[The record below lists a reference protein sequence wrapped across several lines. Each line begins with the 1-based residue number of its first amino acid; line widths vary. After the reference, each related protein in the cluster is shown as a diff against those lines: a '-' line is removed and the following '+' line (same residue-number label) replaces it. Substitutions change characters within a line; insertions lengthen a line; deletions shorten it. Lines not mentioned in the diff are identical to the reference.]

1 MEIERAVNLSIPQ
14 TPLAI
19 MADWDRKELAES
31 QSLVLD
37 PPLAFDFWDF
47 GSYWGKIKKTYR
59 TVGNL
64 YRALKEKIQALFDT
78 RESSRPQI
86 ERNSAL
92 ASLALEVREN
102 GTYWI
107 DSPNLI
113 RIQKGI
119 SSSYFLKDDAGNN
132 QFVVKPIDEDT
143 GCLNNP
149 KGYATPFDFSP
160 IRAYMPLYLSA
171 FRESAAWEIANE
183 IGIGSIVPKTS
194 LAILECDS
202 FADFSDRVSQKE
214 FNFYREQVGSSGREK
229 LCSVQEFVPN
239 SKSLLEALQE
249 LQQLGLSD
257 EEIGQRFD
265 QKDYEEINILL
276 WITYDT
282 DGHSGNFLCYPKGAD
297 SLGNEI
303 LGLKKIDNGLAFP
316 DRNKQLR
323 NHLKYLPNAHLPLSK
338 EGKAKIAAIDVEE
351 IVRTLKIYHLDS
363 AIHAFRE
370 RIAYLK
376 KLAKKPEITIKE
388 INHKMGKIG

>member
-1 MEIERAVNLSIPQ
+1 MEIEKAVNLSIPQ

-19 MADWDRKELAES
+19 MAAWDRKELSES
-31 QSLVLD
+31 PSLEVD
-37 PPLAFDFWDF
+37 PLLTFDFWDF
-47 GSYWGKIKKTYR
+47 GSYWKKIKKTYR
-59 TVGNL
+59 TIGNL
-64 YRALKEKIQALFDT
+64 YGAIKEKIQALFDT
-78 RESSRPQI
+78 REGSRLQI
-86 ERNSAL
+86 EKNSAL
-92 ASLALEVREN
+92 ARLALEVREN

-107 DSPNLI
+107 DSSNLI
-113 RIQKGI
+113 RIQRGI
-119 SSSYFLKDDAGNN
+119 NGSYFLKDDAGNN
-132 QFVVKPIDEDT
+132 HFVVKPIDEEA
-143 GCLNNP
+143 GCLNNS

-160 IRAYMPLYLSA
+160 VRSYMPLYLSA
-171 FRESAAWEIANE
+171 FREAAAWDIANA
-183 IGIGSIVPKTS
+183 IGVGSIVPKTR

-202 FADFSDRVSQKE
+202 FADFSERVSQKE
-214 FNFYREQVGSSGREK
+214 FDSYMEQVGSSGREK

-239 SKSLLEALQE
+239 SKSLFEALQE

-257 EEIGQRFD
+257 EEIGPRFD

-276 WITYDT
+276 WTTYDT

-323 NHLKYLPNAHLPLSK
+323 NHLKYLPNARLSLSE
-338 EGKAKIAAIDVEE
+338 EGRAKIAAINVEE
-351 IVRTLKIYHLDS
+351 IVRKLEIYHLDS
-363 AIHAFRE
+363 AIPAFRQ
-370 RIAYLK
+370 RIIYLK